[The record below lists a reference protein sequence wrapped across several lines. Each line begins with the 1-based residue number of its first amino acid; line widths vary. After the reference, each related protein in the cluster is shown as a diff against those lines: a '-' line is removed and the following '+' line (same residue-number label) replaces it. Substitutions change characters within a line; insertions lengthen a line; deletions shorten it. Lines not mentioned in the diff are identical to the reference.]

1 MKKFML
7 IFLGTEYTELGLS
20 PEEMQ
25 TQMGKWFAWQGK
37 MEAAGV
43 VETGHAL
50 ESSNIRRVSGP
61 ERTVT
66 DLTAAEV
73 KEIVGGY
80 YIVKAADFDAAAKI
94 AEDYPDYHLGG
105 TVEIREV
112 MVFEQ

>member
-7 IFLGTEYTELGLS
+7 IFVGTNYGELGLS

-25 TQMGKWFAWQGK
+25 SQMGKWFEWQGK

-43 VETGHAL
+43 VEGGHAL
-50 ESSNIRRVSGP
+50 ESNMRRISGP

-80 YIVKAADFDAAAKI
+80 YIVKAADFDGAAKI